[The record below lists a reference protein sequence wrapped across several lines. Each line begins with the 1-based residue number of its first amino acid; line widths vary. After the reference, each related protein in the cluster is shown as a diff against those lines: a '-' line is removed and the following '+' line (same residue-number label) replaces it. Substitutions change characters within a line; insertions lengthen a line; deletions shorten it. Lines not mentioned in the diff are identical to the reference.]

1 MSGSYIDFNEV
12 KASNPIEK
20 VVEKLG
26 LTMKRSGAT
35 LRGKCPVCESS
46 NERNLV
52 VTPDKQVYFCFA
64 DGKGGD
70 QIGLVSHIKGLPAK
84 DAAQWLA
91 GEQPKEKKPTR
102 TTKPEA
108 SEARGFK
115 ELDYLEPDHEAV
127 IALGLEP
134 EDARRIGAGYA
145 KRGVMR
151 GTVAWPVRLSDG
163 TLIGYIGL
171 TEAVLPGSW
180 RF

>member
-1 MSGSYIDFNEV
+1 MSNYLDFAAI
-12 KASNPIEK
+12 KAENPIAS
-20 VVEKLG
+20 VVDKLG
-26 LTMKRSGAT
+26 LELKKSGAS
-35 LRGKCPVCESS
+35 LRGKCPTCESTS
-46 NERNLV
+46 DRNLA
-52 VTPDKQVYFCFA
+52 VTPEKNAYFCFT

-70 QIGLVSHIKGLPAK
+70 QIGLVSHITGLPAK
-84 DAAQWLA
+84 EAAQFLA
-91 GEQPKEKKPTR
+91 GDVPKEKKPTQPKG
-102 TTKPEA
+102 KPEA

-127 IALGLEP
+127 TAIGLDP

>member
-1 MSGSYIDFNEV
+1 MSAYLDFDKV
-12 KASNPIEK
+12 KGDVSIEK
-20 VVEKLG
+20 AASMLG
-26 LTMKRSGAT
+26 LTLTKRGEQY
-35 LRGKCPVCESS
+35 RGVCPVCEGSK
-46 NERNLV
+46 ERDLVLTPARNLF
-52 VTPDKQVYFCFA
+52 YCFRA
-64 DGKGGD
+64 KSGGD
-70 QIGLVSHIKGLPAK
+70 QIGLVSHIKGLSAK
-84 DAAQWLA
+84 EAAQFLA
-91 GEQPKEKKPTR
+91 GDVPKEKKPAR
-102 TTKPEA
+102 NEKPEA